1 MVSTFEGLKACSEVG
16 FSWYVFSSFGFSTGV
31 DSRREFV
38 PCARVN
44 RLDSKLP
51 HIDWRRRGKSPLL
64 DFSGVEDPDAMLVLR
79 SAKPIPPSTL
89 ARRRV
94 GEPLRGFDLS
104 PKCTEGFVLVLRA
117 SSSGIVSTN
126 VVSGVEF

>member
-1 MVSTFEGLKACSEVG
+1 MVSVDTCFQVSVFPLGLIHEG
-16 FSWYVFSSFGFSTGV
+16 
-31 DSRREFV
+31 EFV

-51 HIDWRRRGKSPLL
+51 HLDWRRRGKGPLP
-64 DFSGVEDPDAMLVLR
+64 DFSGVEDPDAKLDLR

-94 GEPLRGFDLS
+94 RELLRGFDLS
-104 PKCTEGFVLVLRA
+104 PKCAEGFVF
-117 SSSGIVSTN
+117 G
-126 VVSGVEF
+126 F